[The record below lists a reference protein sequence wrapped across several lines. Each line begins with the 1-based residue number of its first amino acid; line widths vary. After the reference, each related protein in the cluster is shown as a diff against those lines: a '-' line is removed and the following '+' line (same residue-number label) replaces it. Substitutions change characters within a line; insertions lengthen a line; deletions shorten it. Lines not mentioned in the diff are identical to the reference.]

1 MHEQKHSR
9 QINMLT
15 QKQTEFFFLQVI
27 LVVALV
33 FSLNN
38 SKAQES
44 AHQPSLLEVNAPNS
58 PNSYI
63 PKAIVGVK
71 LIDGLGN
78 EPIEDATVIIS
89 GNRILEVGPKEQI
102 TVPPNAEII
111 QGKGM
116 SLLPGLVDA
125 HLHSVNNTNLTN
137 AFLKNGVTTMRD
149 PGHPF
154 RFYQSTEFAEL
165 PIPRIFLTGAHLDAY
180 PGVYT
185 QQAIFIRDAKHAR
198 ETVASHVKNG
208 GSGIK
213 IYFRLPLEYFETV
226 IQTADFYHIPV
237 VAHLEMVKAEDAIR
251 AGLKG
256 IEHVTSFG
264 SSLIEPEAAQ
274 AYEEEVKKDNN
285 FRREGRYKIWSKI
298 DLNAPKVKEVL
309 DLAVREKVTLIPT
322 LIAYEQQEGDESTKD
337 YQLAGYKKMVEF
349 VGMAH
354 RAGIKIGV
362 GSHTAGKYAQRGLA
376 FQKELELL
384 VDAGLTPLEALSSGT
399 FLNAQYLRTDRRI
412 GSIEP
417 GKLADLILVEGD
429 PTMDI
434 KDMYKVK
441 KVMLNGVWIDR
452 N

>member
-1 MHEQKHSR
+1 MAR
-9 QINMLT
+9 
-15 QKQTEFFFLQVI
+15 KQTELFFLPLI
-27 LVVALV
+27 LVLALILV
-33 FSLNN
+33 NN
-38 SKAQES
+38 ISKAQES
-44 AHQPSLLEVNAPNS
+44 AHQPSLLEVNPPNS
-58 PNSYI
+58 PNNYI
-63 PKAIVGVK
+63 PKAIVGIK

-78 EPIEDATVIIS
+78 EPLENATVIIS
-89 GNRILEVGPKEQI
+89 GNRIMEVGPQDQVR
-102 TVPPNAEII
+102 VPANAEVI

-125 HLHSVNNTNLTN
+125 HLHSVNNNNMTN

-154 RFYQSTEFAEL
+154 RFYQSTEFAETPL
-165 PIPRIFLTGAHLDAY
+165 PRIFLTGAHLDAY

-208 GSGIK
+208 GTGIK
-213 IYFRLPLEYFETV
+213 IYFRLPLELFETV
-226 IQTADFYHIPV
+226 IHTADFYHIPV

-264 SSLIEPEAAQ
+264 SSLIEAEAAQ
-274 AYEEEVKKDNN
+274 AYQEEVKKDNN
-285 FRREGRYKIWSKI
+285 FRREGRYMIWSNI
-298 DLNAPKVKEVL
+298 DLNTQKVKEVL

-322 LIAYEQQEGDESTKD
+322 LVAYEQQEGDESAKD

-349 VGMAH
+349 VRMAH
-354 RAGIKIGV
+354 HAGVKIGV
-362 GSHTAGKYAQRGLA
+362 GSHTAGKYTQRGLA
-376 FQKELELL
+376 FQKEMELL
-384 VDAGLTPLEALSSGT
+384 VDAGLTPLEAISSGT
-399 FLNAQYLRTDRRI
+399 FHNAQYLRTDRRI

-434 KDMYKVK
+434 KDMYKVQ
-441 KVMLNGVWIDR
+441 KVMLNGKWVDR